1 MHVFLIYTFSS
12 IRRICLQP
20 AKIYLKWKSS
30 LENEINLKFPV
41 RGEKTLESHSFQSF
55 ASRNLFPAGFYLSN
69 KNLFLFRF
77 PPGRKFRR
85 STADADADVEAAA
98 ATQWVLQI
106 RKGPDVR

>member
-1 MHVFLIYTFSS
+1 MEVVTRERNKF
-12 IRRICLQP
+12 
-20 AKIYLKWKSS
+20 KIPGS
-30 LENEINLKFPV
+30 
-41 RGEKTLESHSFQSF
+41 GEKTLESHSFQSF

-85 STADADADVEAAA
+85 STADADADADADVEAAA